1 MDFGMTRYFFGKKAE
16 ELLEVDIPFLGGSA
30 YYSFLLYPELFT
42 YSSRLEILSEKSQF
56 SYSVI
61 GDFTVP
67 DAIDLASKLPRAKAV
82 LDGLCCTVT
91 SQPISLGNWASELGR
106 EVIHRHLF
114 CVAHPGVTNF
124 ALGTIFEIWGF
135 GIQACVDS
143 NLDQI
148 KFPEVTGSVHLER
161 G

>member
-1 MDFGMTRYFFGKKAE
+1 M
-16 ELLEVDIPFLGGSA
+16 
-30 YYSFLLYPELFT
+30 
-42 YSSRLEILSEKSQF
+42 
-56 SYSVI
+56 
-61 GDFTVP
+61 
-67 DAIDLASKLPRAKAV
+67 

-106 EVIHRHLF
+106 EMIHRHVF
-114 CVAHPGVTNF
+114 CVADPGVTNF

-143 NLDQI
+143 NLDENN
-148 KFPEVTGSVHLER
+148 FPDITGSVHLER